1 VWIKG
6 VPKMKFICEK
16 TILQESIST
25 AQKAVTG
32 KSTMNILEGILLI
45 AKNNELT
52 LIGSDIDL
60 SIETKVKADILE
72 EGSIVVDSKLFG
84 ELIKK
89 LPNSS
94 VQIETLENNSLEV
107 ICEKSKAVLKY
118 MNSDDFPS
126 LPKINENMIFS
137 ISQKLLKNM
146 IKGTIFATAQ
156 DEIRPILTGV
166 KFEIK
171 DKKLNL
177 VALDGL
183 RLALRSEE
191 VDNDNTISAVIP
203 GKTLSEVSKVL
214 EDSEENVN
222 ITFTPNHILFN
233 LSSTKIISRLLEGEF
248 INYNSIIP
256 DEYNLKVVVKRNEF
270 LDCIERASLMAK
282 EGNTNLIKLNIQDDQ
297 IVITSDSQLGKAREE
312 LNVIMQGDPLKIA
325 FNARFLIDV
334 FKIMDEEEIM
344 LELTSSVSPCVVK
357 NKNKNKN
364 NCTYLVL
371 PVRFV
376 GN

>member
-1 VWIKG
+1 
-6 VPKMKFICEK
+6 MKFICEK
-16 TILQESIST
+16 SKLQEAIST
-25 AQKAVTG
+25 VQKAVTG
-32 KSTMNILEGILLI
+32 KSTMTILEGILLI
-45 AKNNELT
+45 AKSGELT

-60 SIETKVKADILE
+60 SIETKIQVDVLE

-89 LPNSS
+89 LPNAE
-94 VQIETLENNSLEV
+94 VQIETIENSSLEV
-107 ICEKSKAVLKY
+107 ICQKSKAVLKY
-118 MNSDDFPS
+118 MSPDEFPS
-126 LPKINENMIFS
+126 LPKINENMLFAV
-137 ISQKLLKNM
+137 SQKLLKNM
-146 IKGTIFATAQ
+146 IRGTIFATAQ

-171 DKKLNL
+171 DGKLNL

-183 RLALRSEE
+183 RLALRSEQ

-203 GKTLSEVSKVL
+203 GKTLNEVSKIF
-214 EDSEENVN
+214 DDTEESVN

-233 LSSTKIISRLLEGEF
+233 LGDTKMISRLLEGEF

-256 DEYNLKVVVKRNEF
+256 DEYNLKVTVKRNEF

-282 EGNTNLIKLNIQDDQ
+282 EGNTNLIKLDIKDDQ
-297 IVITSDSQLGKAREE
+297 IIITSDSQLGKAREE
-312 LNVIMQGDPLKIA
+312 LNVIMQGEPLKIA

-334 FKIMDEEEIM
+334 FKIIDEEEIM

-357 NKNKNKN
+357 NKDKN

>member
-1 VWIKG
+1 
-6 VPKMKFICEK
+6 MKFTCEK
-16 TILQESIST
+16 SLLQEAILT

-32 KSTMNILEGILLI
+32 KSTMNILDGILLI

-60 SIETKVKADILE
+60 SIETKINADIFE

-89 LPNSS
+89 LPHAE
-94 VQIETLENNSLEV
+94 VQINTIENNSIEV
-107 ICEKSKAVLKY
+107 LCQKSKAVLKY
-118 MNSDDFPS
+118 MNADDFPT
-126 LPKINENMIFS
+126 LPRINENMIFS

-146 IKGTIFATAQ
+146 IRGTIFATAQ
-156 DEIRPILTGV
+156 DEVRPILTGV
-166 KFEIK
+166 KFEINNRR
-171 DKKLNL
+171 LNL

-191 VDNDNTISAVIP
+191 VDNDNTISTVIP
-203 GKTLSEVSKVL
+203 GKTLNEVSKIL
-214 EDSEENVN
+214 EDSDEAVN
-222 ITFTPNHILFN
+222 ITFTPNHILFSLGN
-233 LSSTKIISRLLEGEF
+233 TKIISRLLEGEF

-256 DEYNLKVVVKRNEF
+256 DEYNLKVIVKRNEL

-282 EGNTNLIKLNIQDDQ
+282 EGNTNLVKLDIKDDL

-312 LNVIMQGDPLKIA
+312 VNIIMQGEPLKIA

-334 FKIMDEEEIM
+334 FKIMEEEEIA
-344 LELTSSVSPCVVK
+344 LEFTSNVSPCVVK
-357 NKNKNKN
+357 NKDKN

>member
-1 VWIKG
+1 MWIKG
-6 VPKMKFICEK
+6 EGTMKFVCEK
-16 TILQESIST
+16 GSLQEAIST
-25 AQKAVTG
+25 AQKAITG
-32 KSTMNILEGILLI
+32 KSTMNILEGILI
-45 AKNNELT
+45 VAKDNELT

-60 SIETKVKADILE
+60 SIETKIKADVFE
-72 EGSIVVDSKLFG
+72 SGSVVLDAKLFG

-89 LPNSS
+89 LPNAE
-94 VQIETLENNSLEV
+94 VQVTTMENNALEV
-107 ICEKSKAVLKY
+107 MCQKSNAVLKY
-118 MNSDDFPS
+118 MKADEFPS
-126 LPKINENMIFS
+126 LPKINENMIFN

-146 IKGTIFATAQ
+146 IRGTIFATAQ

-171 DKKLNL
+171 DRNLNL

-183 RLALRSEE
+183 RLALRSEA
-191 VDNDNTISAVIP
+191 VDSENTISAVIP
-203 GKTLSEVSKVL
+203 GKTLSEVAKIL
-214 EDSEENVN
+214 EDKEEAVN

-233 LSSTKIISRLLEGEF
+233 LGNTKIISRLLEGEF
-248 INYNSIIP
+248 INYASIIP
-256 DEYNLKVVVKRNEF
+256 DEFTLKATVKRNEF
-270 LDCIERASLMAK
+270 FDCIERASLMAK
-282 EGNTNLIKLNIQDDQ
+282 EGNTNLIKLDIKDDQ

-312 LNVIMQGDPLKIA
+312 LNILMQGEPLKIA

-334 FKIMDEEEIM
+334 FKIMDEEEIV

-357 NKNKNKN
+357 NKEKN

-371 PVRFV
+371 PVRVV